1 MYNEDS
7 VNFYH
12 MSDFNISEDSYMILQ
27 NKFTW
32 GDTDYAIVSAEAIL
46 DVLED
51 PKDIKKF
58 SKLPLGALVNLG

>member
-51 PKDIKKF
+51 EKDIKKF
-58 SKLPLGALVNLG
+58 KKLPLGAFVNLG

>member
-1 MYNEDS
+1 
-7 VNFYH
+7 
-12 MSDFNISEDSYMILQ
+12 MILQ

-51 PKDIKKF
+51 EKDIKKF
-58 SKLPLGALVNLG
+58 KKLPLGALVNLG